1 MVHVSRLPIIL
12 ICAAFLALA
21 GCSSGW
27 LESRLDNL
35 QPTPTD
41 PNKEPVGYNG

>member
-12 ICAAFLALA
+12 ICAAMLTLS
-21 GCSSGW
+21 GCGGW
-27 LESRLDNL
+27 LESRLDGL
-35 QPTPTD
+35 EPTATD